1 MEKKMSKIGDYLPYI
16 AMAAIGG
23 AGIGLAGAGAGAGAA
38 GATIAPAASGSAAA
52 GLMGTYG
59 TGTATN
65 ALLAGSAVSAL
76 APAGFMELAGMTQP
90 AISPLATDAAMTS
103 LAPKLNTSHFMG
115 ETYGAPT
122 GLEGV
127 THYGSPYGTGSNVVG
142 TPSTVSPN
150 YIPQLDRTYA
160 PIDAMTPKSN
170 YAFMGRNME
179 SAIPQWKS
187 LASSVSP
194 AVEEGT
200 KTLMDQLGIGYGD
213 ALALAANYYSSS
225 MQPPNF
231 QGTPPPTPT
240 GRQYAYSPPSARQ
253 IADRTR
259 GNYNRQ
265 IRRSTV

>member
-1 MEKKMSKIGDYLPYI
+1 MEKNMGKLSDAAPYL
-16 AMAAIGG
+16 AVAALAATGV
-23 AGIGLAGAGAGAGAA
+23 GLAGAGGVAATTGAGATT
-38 GATIAPAASGSAAA
+38 GALGGSAAT

-59 TGTATN
+59 TGAATN
-65 ALLAGSAVSAL
+65 ALLAGSAGSAL

-90 AISPLATDAAMTS
+90 AISPLATDAAMKS

-127 THYGSPYGTGSNVVG
+127 TRYGSPYGTGSNVVG

-170 YAFMGRNME
+170 YPFMGREME
-179 SAIPQWKS
+179 SATPQWMDM
-187 LASSVSP
+187 SSNISP
-194 AVEEGT
+194 VVEEGT

-213 ALALAANYYSSS
+213 AFSLASQFYG
-225 MQPPNF
+225 QEPPPNF
-231 QGTPPPTPT
+231 QAPPAPTST

>member
-1 MEKKMSKIGDYLPYI
+1 MEKNMSKLSDATPYL
-16 AMAAIGG
+16 AMAALAATGV
-23 AGIGLAGAGAGAGAA
+23 GLAGAGAAA
-38 GATIAPAASGSAAA
+38 GASAGTAAAAGGSAAT

-59 TGTATN
+59 TGAATN
-65 ALLAGSAVSAL
+65 ALLAGSAGSAL

-127 THYGSPYGTGSNVVG
+127 TRYGSPYGTGSNVVG

-160 PIDAMTPKSN
+160 PVDAMTPKSN
-170 YAFMGRNME
+170 YPFMGREME
-179 SAIPQWKS
+179 SAIPQWMDM
-187 LASSVSP
+187 SSNISP
-194 AVEEGT
+194 VVEEGT

-213 ALALAANYYSSS
+213 AFSLASQFYG
-225 MQPPNF
+225 QEPPPNF
-231 QGTPPPTPT
+231 QAPPAPTST
-240 GRQYAYSPPSARQ
+240 RRQYAYQPSTMAQ
-253 IADRTR
+253 IMDR
-259 GNYNRQ
+259 NRSN
-265 IRRSTV
+265 IGMRTRRSTV

>member
-1 MEKKMSKIGDYLPYI
+1 MSKLSDATPYL
-16 AMAAIGG
+16 AMAALAATGV
-23 AGIGLAGAGAGAGAA
+23 GLAGAGAAA
-38 GATIAPAASGSAAA
+38 GASAGTAAAAGGSAAT

-59 TGTATN
+59 TGAATN
-65 ALLAGSAVSAL
+65 ALLAGSAGSAL

-127 THYGSPYGTGSNVVG
+127 TRYGSPYGTGSNVVG

-160 PIDAMTPKSN
+160 PVDAMTPKSN
-170 YAFMGRNME
+170 YPFMGREME
-179 SAIPQWKS
+179 SAIPQWMDM
-187 LASSVSP
+187 SSNISP
-194 AVEEGT
+194 VVEEGT

-213 ALALAANYYSSS
+213 AFSLASQFYG
-225 MQPPNF
+225 QEPPPNF
-231 QGTPPPTPT
+231 QAPPAPTST
-240 GRQYAYSPPSARQ
+240 GRQYQYQPSTMAQ
-253 IADRTR
+253 IMDRTR

>member
-1 MEKKMSKIGDYLPYI
+1 MSKIGDYLPYI

-23 AGIGLAGAGAGAGAA
+23 AGIGLAGAGAAGATTA

-59 TGTATN
+59 TGAATN
-65 ALLAGSAVSAL
+65 ALLAGSAGSAL

-90 AISPLATDAAMTS
+90 AISPLATDAAMKS

-213 ALALAANYYSSS
+213 AFSLASQFYG
-225 MQPPNF
+225 QEPPPNF
-231 QGTPPPTPT
+231 QAPPAPTST

>member
-1 MEKKMSKIGDYLPYI
+1 MEKNMSKLSDATPYL
-16 AMAAIGG
+16 AMAALAATGV
-23 AGIGLAGAGAGAGAA
+23 GLAGAGAAA
-38 GATIAPAASGSAAA
+38 GASAGTAAAAGGSAAT

-59 TGTATN
+59 TGAATN
-65 ALLAGSAVSAL
+65 ALLAGSAGSAL

-127 THYGSPYGTGSNVVG
+127 TRYGSPYGTGSNVVG

-160 PIDAMTPKSN
+160 PVDAMTPKSN
-170 YAFMGRNME
+170 YPFMGREME
-179 SAIPQWKS
+179 SAIPQWMDM
-187 LASSVSP
+187 SSNISP
-194 AVEEGT
+194 VVEEGT

-213 ALALAANYYSSS
+213 AFSLASQFYG
-225 MQPPNF
+225 QEPPPNF
-231 QGTPPPTPT
+231 QAPPAPTST
-240 GRQYAYSPPSARQ
+240 GRQYQYQPSTMAQ
-253 IADRTR
+253 IMDRTR